1 MPTTPAL
8 NPLTLTKF
16 VAWIV
21 VAVVATLLLVRR
33 KMTRRTRLAFVVGGT
48 LLFGLAYGAVLS
60 PGLNPNP
67 PSSLRT
73 VLRGLLAQGRVALP
87 VLGMLVVLLL
97 ATWVSNKVICGYGCQ
112 LGLLQ
117 DWLHRVPLPKW
128 QPPFRLSNS
137 VRAAAFVAL
146 IITLGAAG
154 LDWIG
159 VIDPFEIFQFNLTLP
174 VALTAGAVLI
184 AGLFVYRPWC
194 RFLCPFGFMGCG
206 AGQPLPSAD
215 QPRCVQ
221 GLRGVREGLPLGRD
235 GGHLRRQA
243 HPRRLLRLRRLH
255 RGVQGEGC
263 LGLAKALERV
273 KLRREGAL
281 PGLA

>member
-16 VAWIV
+16 IAWIA
-21 VAVVATLLLVRR
+21 VAVVATLLLIRR
-33 KMTRRTRLAFVVGGT
+33 KMTRRTRLAFVIGGT
-48 LLFGLAYGAVLS
+48 LLFGLVYGAILS

-73 VLRGLLAQGRVALP
+73 LLRGLLTQGRVALP

-112 LGLLQ
+112 LGRLQ
-117 DWLHRVPLPKW
+117 DWLHRIPLPKW

-137 VRAAAFVAL
+137 VRAVAFVAL
-146 IITLGAAG
+146 IITFGAAG

-174 VALTAGAVLI
+174 IALTAGAVLI

-194 RFLCPFGFMGCG
+194 RFLCPFGFMSWAVEQVSLFRPRINRDVCKGCQACVRACPSDAMTDIYAGKRIHADCFACG
-206 AGQPLPSAD
+206 ACIEACKVKD
-215 QPRCVQ
+215 A
-221 GLRGVREGLPLGRD
+221 LGWRK
-235 GGHLRRQA
+235 
-243 HPRRLLRLRRLH
+243 P
-255 RGVQGEGC
+255 
-263 LGLAKALERV
+263 
-273 KLRREGAL
+273 
-281 PGLA
+281 